1 MLYTD
6 THDMFD
12 VSTDTAALK
21 QLMIVISSLVN
32 ETQLYLSLSGI
43 LVPAKIET
51 VGLGGTLSISFKCNA
66 CDSRNVT
73 FEGSARVE
81 GSRQTVIG
89 LALAVA

>member
-51 VGLGGTLSISFKCNA
+51 VGLGGTLSVSFKCNG
-66 CDSRNVT
+66 CDLRSVT
-73 FEGSARVE
+73 FEGSAHVE
-81 GSRQTVIG
+81 GSR
-89 LALAVA
+89 